1 MRLGF
6 GFWVL
11 GFGFWLVLLGDLFGS
26 DEGIAGEV
34 GAVKVNAVEVN
45 GGDLVIVVAGV
56 VVNTG
61 AEVATG
67 GIDGDFVFGIVGGA
81 EAAGAAGLVNG
92 VENVEELAD
101 AAELVGSGDGV

>member
-1 MRLGF
+1 MR
-6 GFWVL
+6 L
-11 GFGFWLVLLGDLFGS
+11 GFGFWLVLLGDLFGG
-26 DEGIAGEV
+26 DEGVAGEV

-56 VVNTG
+56 VVDTG
-61 AEVATG
+61 AEIAAG
-67 GIDGDFVFGIVGGA
+67 GIDGDFVFRIVGGA

-101 AAELVGSGDGV
+101 TAEFVGGGDGV

>member
-1 MRLGF
+1 MGF
-6 GFWVL
+6 E
-11 GFGFWLVLLGDLFGS
+11 FWLVLLGDLFSS

-34 GAVKVNAVEVN
+34 GAVKVNAMEVN
-45 GGDLVIVVAGV
+45 GGDLVVVVAGV

-61 AEVATG
+61 AEVAAG

-101 AAELVGSGDGV
+101 AAEFVGSGDGV

>member
-1 MRLGF
+1 MDLVIVMFLG
-6 GFWVL
+6 
-11 GFGFWLVLLGDLFGS
+11 LVLLGDLFGS

-56 VVNTG
+56 VVDTS

-81 EAAGAAGLVNG
+81 EAAGAAGLING

-101 AAELVGSGDGV
+101 AAEFVGSGDGV

>member
-1 MRLGF
+1 MGF
-6 GFWVL
+6 GFLDL
-11 GFGFWLVLLGDLFGS
+11 GLVLLGDLFGG

-34 GAVKVNAVEVN
+34 GTIKVDMVEVDS
-45 GGDLVIVVAGV
+45 GDLVVIVAGV
-56 VVNTG
+56 VVNAG
-61 AEVATG
+61 AEVAAG

-101 AAELVGSGDGV
+101 AAEFVGGGDGV

>member
-1 MRLGF
+1 M
-6 GFWVL
+6 
-11 GFGFWLVLLGDLFGS
+11 LGDLFGG

-56 VVNTG
+56 VVDAG
-61 AEVATG
+61 AKVAAG
-67 GIDGDFVFGIVGGA
+67 GIDGDFVFGMVGGA

-101 AAELVGSGDGV
+101 AAELVWSGDGV